1 MAKRNLITAALF
13 PEKLHLA
20 GQEIVFSAIQDV
32 FPCGGEK

>member
-1 MAKRNLITAALF
+1 MAKRNLITGALF
-13 PEKLHLA
+13 PEKFHLG